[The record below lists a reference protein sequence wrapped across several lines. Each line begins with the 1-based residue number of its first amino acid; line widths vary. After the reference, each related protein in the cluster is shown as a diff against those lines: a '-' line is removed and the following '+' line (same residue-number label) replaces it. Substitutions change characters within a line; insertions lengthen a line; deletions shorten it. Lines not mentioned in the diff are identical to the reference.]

1 MGAGSLVFHSIGLGV
16 FTLVPVLNVIYDGGA
31 EVYFHPEEYGLV
43 LRGFEGWG
51 LWLTLLFCFFAVLT
65 DVLVCCSSRAG
76 AVLQKTRDA
85 VYILALSVDALT
97 VVLFWLAVG
106 LYTAHMHPDMSYAD
120 VTGLAYLPS
129 WRGWSNLISHAGTLL
144 FMIVELCAVRHVR
157 RALWLEAC
165 MVTAV
170 AAGFLVFDSI
180 GYWMTGTW
188 TYGPIEGKMPY
199 ILFPAFL
206 LVNFVLFVLFRL
218 LETKVCDPKCKA
230 PARDPDDMFSITYM
244 PAETEILLDDF
255 GSGPAIDINGDAD
268 PDFGAD
274 DFQHKAMAE
283 LASKYN
289 ISLDSGRRCCC
300 ECERADASCE
310 KALPLYLTVVGL
322 VVILGFTIAF
332 YAWRNVI

>member
-1 MGAGSLVFHSIGLGV
+1 MEADQ
-16 FTLVPVLNVIYDGGA
+16 P
-31 EVYFHPEEYGLV
+31 
-43 LRGFEGWG
+43 R
-51 LWLTLLFCFFAVLT
+51 
-65 DVLVCCSSRAG
+65 CSAS
-76 AVLQKTRDA
+76 Q
-85 VYILALSVDALT
+85 
-97 VVLFWLAVG
+97 
-106 LYTAHMHPDMSYAD
+106 
-120 VTGLAYLPS
+120 
-129 WRGWSNLISHAGTLL
+129 
-144 FMIVELCAVRHVR
+144 
-157 RALWLEAC
+157 
-165 MVTAV
+165 
-170 AAGFLVFDSI
+170 
-180 GYWMTGTW
+180 
-188 TYGPIEGKMPY
+188 
-199 ILFPAFL
+199 
-206 LVNFVLFVLFRL
+206 
-218 LETKVCDPKCKA
+218 A

-274 DFQHKAMAE
+274 DFQHKAMAGAFWGARGRGWRLVCARIGGGGTLIFVVKKALPDAWGNMVRNHSPSNRDYHRHRRRPHRRSE